1 MNIPIC
7 REIMIDVTN
16 YCNLSCPLC
25 PNGKIRKKEK
35 IAHKN
40 MSFETFQNFAGGLK
54 TIPELF
60 VFGNKCEPLLN
71 KSVFEMIK
79 LVNSKNSIF
88 TLMFTNFNLIDTFSI
103 DDIFNSGIKQFI
115 IGLDGIDQN
124 SYTQY
129 RKNGDFDRVLNS
141 IKKIQEYKKNNNLQ
155 FPVLSIMFIVF
166 KHNEHLIEKAKTLF
180 EALDVRIDFKRTDLY
195 DGCEQW
201 LPEKF
206 TKNIIIEEKNT
217 EQTSS
222 FCILPWRKA
231 TIDVDGNVF
240 PCCADEALE
249 FQFGNIFETSFD
261 KIWNGTELNNLR
273 FFLKNK
279 INDVKVPCINCPV
292 YKNNGYTDVANI

>member
-1 MNIPIC
+1 MKELIC

-25 PNGKIRKKEK
+25 PNGQIRNHEK
-35 IAHKN
+35 ISPKN
-40 MSFETFQNFAGGLK
+40 MPFEIFKKFADGLK
-54 TIPELF
+54 TFPDLF

-71 KSVFEMIK
+71 KSVFEMIRH
-79 LVNSKNSIF
+79 VNSKNKSY
-88 TLMFTNFNLIDTFSI
+88 TMMFTNFNLADTFKI

-124 SYTQY
+124 SYKQY
-129 RKNGDFDRVLNS
+129 RKGGDFDRVFES
-141 IKKIQEYKKNNNLQ
+141 IKKIQQYKKNNNLD

-180 EALDVRIDFKRTDLY
+180 EDLGVHVDFKRTDIY

-201 LPEKF
+201 LPVKF
-206 TKNIIIEEKNT
+206 TKNIVVDKKNET
-217 EQTSS
+217 RAAS
-222 FCILPWRKA
+222 FCILPWRKV
-231 TIDVDGNVF
+231 TIDVHGNVF

-249 FQFGNIFETSFD
+249 FEFGNIFKDSFD
-261 KIWNGTELNNLR
+261 TIWKGKSFENLR
-273 FFLKNK
+273 MFLANEIKNT
-279 INDVKVPCINCPV
+279 KVPCINCPV